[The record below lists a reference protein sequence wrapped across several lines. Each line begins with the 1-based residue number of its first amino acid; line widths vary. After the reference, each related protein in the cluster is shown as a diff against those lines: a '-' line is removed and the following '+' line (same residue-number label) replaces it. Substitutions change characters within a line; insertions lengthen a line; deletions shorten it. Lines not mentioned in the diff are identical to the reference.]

1 MWVPSAHKACVLLC
15 SVVAS
20 SAFVHRAHAADAFP
34 TRPVRLVVPYPAG
47 GPADMLA
54 RMVAAGLTTRL
65 GRQVVVDN
73 RGGGGGTIGVD
84 LVMKSPADGYTLLF
98 GNDGPVAVNPSLY
111 TSLALDPVRDL
122 AAISQLTSSQLILVA
137 HPAAPFKTVKELI
150 AAARAQPDKLTFASS
165 GSGNASHLAGEL
177 LKAQTGI
184 SLVHVPYKGAGPALN
199 DLMGGH
205 VQMLF
210 NNLLSALPL
219 VKAGKLRAVATTGA
233 RRSAVASDVPTM
245 IESGVP
251 NYELALW
258 AGILAPARTP
268 KPIVNRLHAVIVD
281 TVQSPE
287 VSPRLVAQGLDVV
300 ASSPE
305 AFAQHV
311 KTEVQKWAKVV
322 RQSGAKVD

>member
-1 MWVPSAHKACVLLC
+1 MACCGRNAGALLVFVLASTACAHT
-15 SVVAS
+15 
-20 SAFVHRAHAADAFP
+20 AHAAESYP
-34 TRPVRLVVPYPAG
+34 TKPLRLVVPYPAG
-47 GPADMLA
+47 GPADTLA

-84 LVMKSPADGYTLLF
+84 IVVKSPPDGYTLLF

-111 TSLALDPVRDL
+111 TRLALDPVRDL
-122 AAISQLTSSQLILVA
+122 APITQLTASQLILVA
-137 HPAAPFKTVKELI
+137 HPTAPFKTVKELI

-177 LKAQTGI
+177 LKSLSGI

-199 DLMGGH
+199 DVMGGQVH
-205 VQMLF
+205 MLF
-210 NNLLSALPL
+210 NNLLSAVPL
-219 VKAGKLRAVATTGA
+219 VKAGKVRAIATTGA
-233 RRSAVASDVPTM
+233 KRSAAAPDVPTM

-268 KPIVNRLHAVIVD
+268 RPIVDRLHADIVAV
-281 TVQSPE
+281 VQAPE
-287 VSPRLVAQGLDVV
+287 VSSRLVAQGLEVV
-300 ASSPE
+300 ASSPD
-305 AFAQHV
+305 AFAAHV
-311 KTEVQKWAKVV
+311 KAEVQKWAKVV
-322 RQSGAKVD
+322 KQSGAKVD